1 LRFLKAKAT
10 ECESSVFVFAT
21 KRDEIKEIGVDGVF
35 CGQESCGRGRIVD
48 SADEAAGGDDLTK
61 VAIGRELLKR

>member
-1 LRFLKAKAT
+1 M
-10 ECESSVFVFAT
+10 FVFAT

-35 CGQESCGRGRIVD
+35 CGQESCGSGGIVD
-48 SADEAAGGDDLTK
+48 SADEAAGGDDLAK